1 MISSDD
7 GRTDPARL
15 DPDEAAQEIKRLVA
29 EIDRHD
35 DLYYNK
41 AEPEISD
48 FEYDRLFRRLQELEK
63 AHPKLRTPDS
73 PTQRVGVEPVGELEK
88 QAHEAP
94 MLSLD
99 SSYEMGDVRRFDE
112 RVRREL
118 DKDAVRYLLE
128 PKLDGASLELV
139 YEDGVLTRAVTRG
152 DGRTGEGVVENVR
165 TIRSVPLRLARKHK
179 DTELPPPALLS
190 VRCEAVMYLSDFE
203 ALNARRRRAKR
214 KEYMNPRNVVSGALR
229 QLDSRV
235 TAQRNLTV
243 VAFDVL
249 AMREGGAGET
259 DADRKG
265 ASEGREN
272 ASAAPERASDGPPFK
287 TDREA
292 VTALR
297 KWGFLVPERVEVVE
311 SVEEVAAYHK
321 GFGERRDELDYEID
335 GVVVKVNELADR
347 RRLEDTAHHP
357 RWAIALKFKPPKAPA
372 VIKQIDVQMGR
383 TGEITPVAR
392 LWPVKLGG
400 VTIRN
405 ASLHNRAYVEQLDLR
420 EGDAVWIARAGD
432 VIPQVKQK
440 IEPAAPYVMPVS
452 CEDCGTTLEP
462 RGPSTF
468 CTNHLGC
475 PGQALQ
481 QIIHFALR
489 RAMDIDGMGPKVAEQ
504 LVDAELVS
512 EPADLFDLT
521 KEQVVGL
528 DKFGDARAS
537 KLVAAIERAR
547 KTDLIRF
554 LVALGIPGVGPTM
567 ARKLVLH
574 FRDVVLD
581 SKKMQGQQGDL
592 FDAALGEDI
601 LERFRNASEAEMDA
615 IDGVGGK
622 IASGIRDYLG
632 RPRVE
637 AKIDNLLDKILSFH
651 VPRAN
656 RSRSDVLAKYR
667 FVLTGKLGDRDALAD
682 HLRSLGATVG
692 SMTPK
697 TDYLVV
703 GDNPGAKKMQQANRQ
718 EATAVVNG
726 LDGLRELLASLGAGR
741 LAATPESQP
750 DAQEPVAK
758 LATDA
763 SSSADAAPL
772 PLAPDESTP

>member
-15 DPDEAAQEIKRLVA
+15 GPDEAAQEIKRLVA

-35 DLYYNK
+35 DLYYNQAK
-41 AEPEISD
+41 PEISD
-48 FEYDRLFRRLQELEK
+48 FEYDQLFRRLQDLEK
-63 AHPKLRTPDS
+63 AHPELRTPDS
-73 PTQRVGVEPVGELEK
+73 PTQRVGVEAVGELEK

-139 YEDGVLTRAVTRG
+139 YEHGVLTRAVTRG

-179 DTELPPPALLS
+179 DKELPPPPALLS

-235 TAQRNLTV
+235 TAQRDLTV

-249 AMREGGAGET
+249 AMREDDAVET

-272 ASAAPERASDGPPFK
+272 ASAAPERASDGLPFK

-297 KWGFLVPERVEVVE
+297 KWGFWVPERVEVVE

-321 GFGERRDELDYEID
+321 GFEERRDELDYEID
-335 GVVVKVNELADR
+335 GVVVKVDDLQDR
-347 RRLEDTAHHP
+347 ERLDDTAHHP
-357 RWAIALKFKPPKAPA
+357 RWAIALKFAPPKAPA
-372 VIKQIDVQMGR
+372 VVKQIDVQMGR

-392 LWPVKLGG
+392 LWPVRLGG

-420 EGDAVWIARAGD
+420 EGDAVWIERAGD

-440 IEPAAPYVMPVS
+440 IEPAARYVMPVS

-481 QIIHFALR
+481 QIIHFASR

-521 KEQVVGL
+521 EKQVVAL
-528 DKFGDARAS
+528 DKFGDAKAS
-537 KLVAAIERAR
+537 KLVAAIDRAR
-547 KTDLIRF
+547 NTDLIRF

-581 SKKMQGQQGDL
+581 SNKAQGRQRDL
-592 FDAALGEDI
+592 FGAALGEDI
-601 LERFRNASEAEMDA
+601 FERFRNASEAEMDA
-615 IDGVGGK
+615 IDGVGAK

-632 RPRVE
+632 RPRVQ
-637 AKIDNLLDKILSFH
+637 AKIDNLLDKSLSLD
-651 VPRAN
+651 VPERVEVDP
-656 RSRSDVLAKYR
+656 DVLAKYR
-667 FVLTGKLGDRDALAD
+667 FVLTGKLDDRDALAD
-682 HLRSLGATVG
+682 HLRGLGATVG
-692 SMTPK
+692 SMTSK

-703 GDNPGAKKMQQANRQ
+703 GDNPGSKKMQQATRQ
-718 EATAVVNG
+718 EATTVVKG
-726 LDGLRELLASLGAGR
+726 IDGLNELLVSLGASQ
-741 LAATPESQP
+741 LAMEPESRSESQ
-750 DAQEPVAK
+750 D
-758 LATDA
+758 D
-763 SSSADAAPL
+763 
-772 PLAPDESTP
+772 STP